1 MNWKI
6 FRILFFAIFSSV
18 LGQGIVVPLLPVYA
32 QKLGASGI
40 HIGLIFGAFSFSM
53 SVMLPFIGR
62 LSDRSGRKP
71 FIISGLFAYF
81 ITSVA
86 FMFSTNV
93 NTLILIRFIQ
103 GFAAAMITPV
113 AEAYIG
119 DITPRGKEGFVMGL
133 MNVAYCGGLSAGPF
147 IGGMAKD
154 AFGMQASFFIM
165 GMICLCG
172 FLMSTVL
179 LPPRKQERLI
189 AKKIAPLRYSVILR
203 NRHFTGLFLFRFA
216 SSICLGI
223 VWSFAPLIAD
233 TEYGFSGTATGI
245 VIMLGVLVSAVLM
258 TPMGHLA
265 DRFSKRML
273 IAAGGLVSVG
283 AMIFFTCLHASWE
296 LYAVSVAIGVGNGV
310 SMPAV
315 MAMTVILGRKNAA
328 MGTII
333 SLLILAESMGA
344 VAGSVLGG
352 AIVDRWD
359 MKAAFG
365 SGGAIMLLATV
376 LAMSLTAGFRKFEK
390 TS

>member
-32 QKLGASGI
+32 QKLGATGI

-53 SVMLPFIGR
+53 SVVLPFIGR

-71 FIISGLFAYF
+71 FIIVGLFAYF
-81 ITSVA
+81 AASVA
-86 FMFSTNV
+86 FMFSSNV
-93 NTLILIRFIQ
+93 TALIVIRFLQ
-103 GFAAAMITPV
+103 GIAAAMITPV

-119 DITPRGKEGFVMGL
+119 DITPRGKEGMVMGL

-147 IGGMAKD
+147 IGGIAKD
-154 AFGMQASFFIM
+154 AFGMQAAFFIM

-172 FLMSTVL
+172 FMMSSLL
-179 LPPRKQERLI
+179 LPSRKEEKLI
-189 AKKIAPLRYSVILR
+189 AKNTEPPRYRVIFQS
-203 NRHFTGLFLFRFA
+203 RHITGLFLFRFA
-216 SSICLGI
+216 YSICLGI

-233 TEYGFSGTATGI
+233 KEYGFSGTATGM
-245 VIMLGVLVSAVLM
+245 VIMLGVFVSAVIM

-273 IAAGGLVSVG
+273 MAAGGLVTFA
-283 AMIFFTCLHASWE
+283 AMFFFTRLHASWE
-296 LYAVSVAIGVGNGV
+296 LYAVSILVGVGNGV
-310 SMPAV
+310 SMPPV

-352 AIVDRWD
+352 SIVDIWN

-365 SGGAIMLLATV
+365 SGGAVMLLAT
-376 LAMSLTAGFRKFEK
+376 LLGMYLTSDFRRLEK
-390 TS
+390 G